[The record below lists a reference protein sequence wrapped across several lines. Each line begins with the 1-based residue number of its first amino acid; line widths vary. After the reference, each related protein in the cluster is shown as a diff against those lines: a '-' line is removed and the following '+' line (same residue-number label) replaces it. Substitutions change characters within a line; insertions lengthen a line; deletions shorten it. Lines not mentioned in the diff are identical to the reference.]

1 MILGIKK
8 SIVWERSIFQVKL
21 AMRAVLQVPM
31 LLMWYKFLMI
41 NIMEFTVAVS
51 KDQKSK
57 WYIGQCV
64 EVRGAFSQGRSLEE
78 LLSNMKEAI
87 SLVVDYRREELEK
100 DPDWENIFYRKVEI

>member
-1 MILGIKK
+1 
-8 SIVWERSIFQVKL
+8 
-21 AMRAVLQVPM
+21 
-31 LLMWYKFLMI
+31 
-41 NIMEFTVAVS
+41 MEFTVAVF

-87 SLVVDYRREELEK
+87 SLVVDYRKEEIEK
-100 DPDWENIFYRKVEI
+100 DLDWKNIFYRKVEIKFNFVTYLSRLPTSAELYCGLEGDSFFMLNLFYKS

>member
-1 MILGIKK
+1 MGIKK
-8 SIVWERSIFQVKL
+8 SIVLERSIFQVKL

-41 NIMEFTVAVS
+41 NIMEFTVAVF
-51 KDQKSK
+51 KDPKSK

-78 LLSNMKEAI
+78 LLLNMKEAI
-87 SLVVDYRREELEK
+87 SLVVDYRREEIEK
-100 DPDWENIFYRKVEI
+100 DPDWENTFYRKVEI